1 MDIHKCVFSSLLL
14 NPFKMI
20 MNITQTTVKMRYLCR
35 SFAIAFSSAFLRK
48 GTPDTW
54 GQTGG
59 LRSQLALSLAIREV
73 SFSIQQ
79 GSWRRSTIFQQCC
92 SIPVQ
97 LETCLW
103 GRRPDLGAQD
113 RRPLGRQRRQR
124 HPEGLGA
131 AMSSQEGTSPQGR
144 EHNFSPQTAN
154 HWRLTA
160 RGLFMRLS
168 FLSFSPFLSS
178 SMHFLLP
185 APFPFSWA
193 LVPFLWHTSWALP
206 LSFYSCSS
214 LVFSLTANFPFPFL
228 LFSLHPLWR
237 SLCLSRDLWL
247 LPAGATCPKDML
259 RVSWCFS
266 VATEN

>member
-20 MNITQTTVKMRYLCR
+20 MNITQTTVKMRYLCC
-35 SFAIAFSSAFLRK
+35 SFAIAFSSAFLQK

-59 LRSQLALSLAIREV
+59 LRSQLVLSLAIREV
-73 SFSIQQ
+73 SLSIQQ
-79 GSWRRSTIFQQCC
+79 GSWRRSTIFQQCY

-131 AMSSQEGTSPQGR
+131 AMSSQEGTSPQGK
-144 EHNFSPQTAN
+144 EHSFSPQTAN
-154 HWRLTA
+154 HRRLTTA
-160 RGLFMRLS
+160 SLCFF
-168 FLSFSPFLSS
+168 FLS
-178 SMHFLLP
+178 
-185 APFPFSWA
+185 
-193 LVPFLWHTSWALP
+193 
-206 LSFYSCSS
+206 
-214 LVFSLTANFPFPFL
+214 FPFL
-228 LFSLHPLWR
+228 LSFLLLCIFFFRFPSFSPERLSLSSGTSPERFFSL
-237 SLCLSRDLWL
+237 ST
-247 LPAGATCPKDML
+247 PAPA
-259 RVSWCFS
+259 
-266 VATEN
+266 